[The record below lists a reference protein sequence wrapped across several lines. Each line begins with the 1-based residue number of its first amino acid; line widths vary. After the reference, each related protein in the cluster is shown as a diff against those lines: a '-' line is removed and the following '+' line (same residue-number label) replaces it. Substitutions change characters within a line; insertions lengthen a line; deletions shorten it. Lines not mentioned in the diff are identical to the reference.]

1 MYGDNFRKFTTSKAQ
16 MHGDNFSKFVKFV
29 TLDRLYP
36 SLFRACS
43 NSFLVVLGIHECPPY
58 IAVRGTF
65 ASSSLIRLIS
75 GRLDQKKYLP
85 SVQNADSPLKNY
97 FNINQMVNSSIKDF

>member
-1 MYGDNFRKFTTSKAQ
+1 MYGDNFRMFI
-16 MHGDNFSKFVKFV
+16 KFV

-36 SLFRACS
+36 SWFRACS

-85 SVQNADSPLKNY
+85 SVQNADSPLKNDQH
-97 FNINQMVNSSIKDF
+97 FQVKIVSKLSAFSFK